1 MPTLNPVG
9 YNPSQTPIS
18 GTIQIG
24 NLAIGTTAQDYSSKP
39 GGITYWMTP
48 NQDFG
53 YVVAKPIPSG
63 NQPTR
68 PAIGATAA
76 YVGFSRSPELT
87 DSSFVSLVNSIAAG
101 ATAFTNTQGP
111 QAKTWLNA
119 NGYWTSYLG
128 IVTNGLII
136 QLDADNS
143 SSYPGTGSTV
153 YDITGSYNHT
163 LTNAPYTVL
172 NGVKC
177 FDANGTSTTIIE
189 VIGTGPTLPTSGY
202 TYITWGRIRSSS
214 ATWRTLFRTLP
225 DDHPI
230 LVQLNTDNLGFYD
243 NGTASFIDSGYDV
256 TSIEEVWVQY
266 AVVGDNSSSTFYIN
280 GAQVGNTVA
289 YGAGGNR
296 HWAWGAITSQPF
308 GYVANM
314 YLYNRKLSLSEITQ
328 QYDFLSPRFN
338 PVSPVSSNL
347 VLYYDPSNPSSYP
360 GSGTTMTDLTG
371 NGLNAT
377 LSNITYT
384 DPALNYNGT
393 SSTSS
398 TSDNS
403 LLEPGSGD
411 WTIEIWINYSVISG
425 SSRCVMSK
433 TNGGLAADWGY
444 GIRTTSSGATYL
456 EVGNGTTSV
465 TSPSFTV
472 STNTWYQIVGVWTNV
487 ESNSIAL
494 YINGVS
500 KGSNSHSFTSVK
512 NTTGALSL
520 GSFNNN
526 IGGFGQ
532 WVNGKM
538 GIVRIY
544 SSALTGDQILQNYYS
559 AKRKYGL

>member
-76 YVGFSRSPELT
+76 YVGFSRSVELT

-163 LTNAPYTVL
+163 LTDAPYTVL

>member
-76 YVGFSRSPELT
+76 YVGFSRSVELT

-111 QAKTWLNA
+111 QAKTWLNN

-163 LTNAPYTVL
+163 LTDAPYTVL

>member
-1 MPTLNPVG
+1 MATTTPVG
-9 YNPSQTPIS
+9 YNPSQIPIS
-18 GTIQIG
+18 GTTQIG
-24 NLAIGTTAQDYSSKP
+24 DLAVGATSQEYSRNP
-39 GGITYWMTP
+39 GDVKFWMTP
-48 NQDFG
+48 NEDFG
-53 YVVAKPIPSG
+53 FVIAKPISAG
-63 NQPTR
+63 NQPYN
-68 PAIGATAA
+68 PSISATGA
-76 YVGFSRSPELT
+76 YVGFSRST
-87 DSSFVSLVNSIAAG
+87 DFSDSSFVGLVNQIAAG
-101 ATAFTNTQGP
+101 ATAFTTTQGP
-111 QAKTWLNA
+111 QAKTWLND

-153 YDITGSYNHT
+153 YDITGNYNHT
-163 LTNAPYTVL
+163 LTDAPYTVL

-214 ATWRTLFRTLP
+214 GTWRTLFRTLP

-230 LVQLNTDNLGFYD
+230 LAQLSTDNLGFYD

-280 GAQVGNTVA
+280 GAQVGNTVG
-289 YGAGGNR
+289 YGAGGNS
-296 HWAWGAITSQPF
+296 HWAWGAITGQPF

-444 GIRTTSSGATYL
+444 GIRTNSAGATYM

-472 STNTWYQIVGVWTNV
+472 STNTWYQIVGVWNNV
-487 ESNSIAL
+487 ELNSISL

-512 NTTGALSL
+512 NTTGSLSL

-544 SSALTGDQILQNYYS
+544 SSALTGDQVLQNYYS
-559 AKRKYGL
+559 AKSKYGI